1 MILLFIVLF
10 IIGVCIS
17 FNGILTIAK
26 NTDIRLGLSGRK
38 DFFLS
43 LSPGEWMLSIFL
55 ILVGGI
61 MIYFSFI
68 ELTPY
73 IISTF
78 ELKLK

>member
-17 FNGILTIAK
+17 FNGVLIIAK

-43 LSPGEWMLSIFL
+43 LSPREWHLYL
-55 ILVGGI
+55 R
-61 MIYFSFI
+61 
-68 ELTPY
+68 
-73 IISTF
+73 
-78 ELKLK
+78 

>member
-10 IIGVCIS
+10 VIGVCIS
-17 FNGILTIAK
+17 FSGVLIIAK
-26 NTDIRLGLSGRK
+26 NTDISLDFIGRK
-38 DFFLS
+38 DFFFS

-61 MIYFSFI
+61 MIYFSSI

>member
-10 IIGVCIS
+10 VVGVCIS
-17 FNGILTIAK
+17 FSGVLIIAK
-26 NTDIRLGLSGRK
+26 NTDISLDFIGRK
-38 DFFLS
+38 DFFFS

-61 MIYFSFI
+61 MIYFSSI